1 MVIHADPK
9 ALELYLKVSI
19 IVILVFYIQ
28 LYCWYASLK
37 VRFSF
42 FYIIYNTAF
51 CYLVMIYNFL
61 FY

>member
-1 MVIHADPK
+1 MVIHAVPK

-42 FYIIYNTAF
+42 FI
-51 CYLVMIYNFL
+51 
-61 FY
+61 